1 MILGLSIAT
10 FTLLHVIISLTA
22 ILSGSVVVFAMI
34 GGRKPAGWTALFLAT
49 TLLTSVS
56 GFLFPV
62 GHFTPA
68 LGTGAV
74 SLLLLAAALV
84 ALYGKHLTGAWR
96 WIYVVTAVTALY
108 LNVLVLIV
116 QAFLKVPQLQ
126 SLAPNGN
133 EPPFLIAQTAALLL
147 FVALGIAAIIRF
159 RPASMRPI

>member
-1 MILGLSIAT
+1 
-10 FTLLHVIISLTA
+10 
-22 ILSGSVVVFAMI
+22 MI

-49 TLLTSVS
+49 TLSASVS

-62 GHFTPA
+62 SHFTPA
-68 LGTGAV
+68 LGAGAG
-74 SLLLLAAALV
+74 SLLLAAALV
-84 ALYGKHLTGAWR
+84 ALHGKHLTGAWR
-96 WIYVVTAVTALY
+96 WIYAVTAVTALS
-108 LNVLVLIV
+108 LDVPVLIV
-116 QAFLKVPQLQ
+116 QAFLKMPQLQ